1 MTVSFSKSNFTTN
14 NMKISSIAAASLLSA
29 IGYNDNV
36 AVNSFQ
42 ISPSF
47 NAAVST
53 TLRHTYTT
61 ILYSSNDNNDE
72 SLTTAKELELN
83 EITKQLEQAKERFN
97 KSRNNVEVLQKE
109 KEGVVSTTDSIINK
123 LKSGFV

>member
-1 MTVSFSKSNFTTN
+1 
-14 NMKISSIAAASLLSA
+14 MKILAIAASLLIA
-29 IGYNDNV
+29 IGVYHNNV

-53 TLRHTYTT
+53 TLRHTPYTT
-61 ILYSSNDNNDE
+61 ILYSSNDNNNE
-72 SLTTAKELELN
+72 SSTTAKELELN
-83 EITKQLEQAKERFN
+83 EITKQLEQAKERFD

-109 KEGVVSTTDSIINK
+109 KDGVVSTTDSIINK
-123 LKSGFV
+123 LKSGFM

>member
-1 MTVSFSKSNFTTN
+1 
-14 NMKISSIAAASLLSA
+14 MKISSIAAVLLLAA
-29 IGYNDNV
+29 IGYYHDNV
-36 AVNSFQ
+36 VVNSFQ
-42 ISPSF
+42 ISLSL

-53 TLRHTYTT
+53 TLRHTPHTTT
-61 ILYSSNDNNDE
+61 ILYSSNDNNYE

-83 EITKQLEQAKERFN
+83 ELSKQLEQAKELFD
-97 KSRNNVEVLQKE
+97 KSRSNVEVLQKE

>member
-1 MTVSFSKSNFTTN
+1 
-14 NMKISSIAAASLLSA
+14 MKISSIAAASLLSA

-36 AVNSFQ
+36 VAVNSFQ
-42 ISPSF
+42 ISPSLF
-47 NAAVST
+47 AAVST
-53 TLRHTYTT
+53 TLRHTPHTT

-72 SLTTAKELELN
+72 SLTATKELELDV
-83 EITKQLEQAKERFN
+83 TKQLEQAKKRFN

-109 KEGVVSTTDSIINK
+109 KEDVVSTTDSIINK

>member
-1 MTVSFSKSNFTTN
+1 
-14 NMKISSIAAASLLSA
+14 MKISSIAAASLLAA

-36 AVNSFQ
+36 AVDSFQ
-42 ISPSF
+42 IIPSLT
-47 NAAVST
+47 AAVST

-61 ILYSSNDNNDE
+61 ILYSSNDNNNE

-97 KSRNNVEVLQKE
+97 KSRTNVEVLQKE
-109 KEGVVSTTDSIINK
+109 KEDVVSTTDSIINK

>member
-1 MTVSFSKSNFTTN
+1 
-14 NMKISSIAAASLLSA
+14 MKISSIAAASLLAA

-42 ISPSF
+42 IIPSLT
-47 NAAVST
+47 AAVST
-53 TLRHTYTT
+53 TLHHTYKT
-61 ILYSSNDNNDE
+61 ILFSSNDNNDE

-83 EITKQLEQAKERFN
+83 EITKQLEQAKKRFN

-109 KEGVVSTTDSIINK
+109 KEGVVSTTESIINK

>member
-1 MTVSFSKSNFTTN
+1 
-14 NMKISSIAAASLLSA
+14 MKILSIAAASLLAA
-29 IGYNDNV
+29 IGYNDDNV
-36 AVNSFQ
+36 VVYSFQ
-42 ISPSF
+42 TSPSF
-47 NAAVST
+47 YTAVSAT
-53 TLRHTYTT
+53 TLRHTPYTT

-97 KSRNNVEVLQKE
+97 ESRTNVEVLQKE
-109 KEGVVSTTDSIINK
+109 KEDVVSTTDSIINK

>member
-1 MTVSFSKSNFTTN
+1 
-14 NMKISSIAAASLLSA
+14 MKISSIAAASLLAA
-29 IGYNDNV
+29 IGYNHDNMV
-36 AVNSFQ
+36 VTSFQ

-47 NAAVST
+47 NSAAVST
-53 TLRHTYTT
+53 TLHRTPYTT

-83 EITKQLEQAKERFN
+83 ELTKQLEQAKERYT
-97 KSRNNVEVLQKE
+97 KSRTNVEVLQKE

>member
-1 MTVSFSKSNFTTN
+1 
-14 NMKISSIAAASLLSA
+14 MKILSIAAASLLAA
-29 IGYNDNV
+29 IGYNHDNV
-36 AVNSFQ
+36 VVNSFQ
-42 ISPSF
+42 TSPPSF

-53 TLRHTYTT
+53 TLRHTPYIT

-83 EITKQLEQAKERFN
+83 EITKQLEQAKERYT
-97 KSRNNVEVLQKE
+97 KSRTNVEVLQKE
-109 KEGVVSTTDSIINK
+109 KEGVVSTTTESIINK

>member
-1 MTVSFSKSNFTTN
+1 
-14 NMKISSIAAASLLSA
+14 MKISSIAAASLLAA
-29 IGYNDNV
+29 IVYNHDIV

-47 NAAVST
+47 NTAVSST
-53 TLRHTYTT
+53 TLRHTPYTT

-72 SLTTAKELELN
+72 SLTTAKEIELN

-97 KSRNNVEVLQKE
+97 ESRNNVEVLQKE
-109 KEGVVSTTDSIINK
+109 KDGVVSTTDSIINK

>member
-1 MTVSFSKSNFTTN
+1 
-14 NMKISSIAAASLLSA
+14 MKISTIAAPSLLAA
-29 IGYNDNV
+29 IGCIDNV

-42 ISPSF
+42 ISPSSF

-53 TLRHTYTT
+53 TLHRIPHTTT

-83 EITKQLEQAKERFN
+83 ELSKQLEQAKERYT
-97 KSRNNVEVLQKE
+97 KSRDNVEVLQKE
-109 KEGVVSTTDSIINK
+109 KEGVISSTDSIINK

>member
-1 MTVSFSKSNFTTN
+1 
-14 NMKISSIAAASLLSA
+14 MKISSIAAASLLAA
-29 IGYNDNV
+29 ICYNHDNV

-47 NAAVST
+47 NAAIST
-53 TLRHTYTT
+53 TLRHTPCTT
-61 ILYSSNDNNDE
+61 ILYSSNDNNNE

-83 EITKQLEQAKERFN
+83 EITKQLEQAKERFT
-97 KSRNNVEVLQKE
+97 KSRSNVEVLQKE
-109 KEGVVSTTDSIINK
+109 KDGVVSTTDSIINK